1 MWIKADILKLTNRW
15 FCGCRLDLLCIE
27 RIGRPELAVA
37 LSGAVLVLQ
46 SRELVRA
53 QELIRC
59 RPRCQLLLLLVET
72 VKASI
77 ELLLLLVETVEAS
90 IELLQKIPPSF

>member
-1 MWIKADILKLTNRW
+1 MLH
-15 FCGCRLDLLCIE
+15 IE
-27 RIGRPELAVA
+27 RIGRAELAVA

-53 QELIRC
+53 QELIRR
-59 RPRCQLLLLLVET
+59 RPRRQLLLLLLLVET

-77 ELLLLLVETVEAS
+77 ERLLLLVETVEAS
-90 IELLQKIPPSF
+90 IELLQKIPPSFSEIFYFDRSP